1 MITTPRKFTLV
12 AGRAEGTT
20 RLNAFDNALLAAG
33 IGNLNLLKVSS
44 ILPPGAEEV
53 PRLDIPPG
61 SLVPT
66 AYGAIESMNRGE
78 WIAAAVGVGLGEA
91 GEYGVIMEFAG
102 RCSQAEAEAE
112 IRRML
117 AEAFATRGR
126 VLRQVLVRGVEH
138 RVESIGCCLAAVAL
152 WY

>member
-1 MITTPRKFTLV
+1 METPRRFTLV
-12 AGRAEGTT
+12 AGWAEGAT

-33 IGNLNLLKVSS
+33 IGNVNLLKVSS

-53 PRLDIPPG
+53 DRLEILPG

-66 AYGAIESMNRGE
+66 AYGAIESMNQGE
-78 WIAAAVGVGLGEA
+78 LIAAAVGVGLGEE

-102 RCSQAEAEAE
+102 RCSREEAEAE

-117 AEAFATRGR
+117 REAFARRGR
-126 VLRQVLVRGVEH
+126 RLRREIVRGVEH
-138 RVESIGCCLAAVAL
+138 RVEAIGCCLAAVAL
-152 WY
+152 W